1 MEILNSFIGFFI
13 HLDENLTLMFNF
25 FGIWMYVILF
35 LIIFAETGLIIFPF
49 LPGDSLLFTIGAFA
63 AIGHLDVT
71 TILISLFVA
80 AVLGDSVNYWIGRY
94 FGKKIVDNPRI
105 PINQEHLDETEA
117 FYKKNGGKT
126 IILARFI
133 PFIRTFAPFVA
144 GASHMDYRNF
154 MVFNVV
160 GGFAWVFSL
169 VLAGYFFGNIPGIKE
184 NMEIGVILVILV
196 SLLPVF
202 FEFIKVKVKK
212 HKN

>member
-1 MEILNSFIGFFI
+1 MEFLNSFIGFFI

-212 HKN
+212 HKE

>member
-1 MEILNSFIGFFI
+1 MEILSTFIGFFT
-13 HLDENLTLMFNF
+13 HLDDNLTMLFNF

-71 TILISLFVA
+71 TILILLFVA

-144 GASHMDYRNF
+144 GASHMNYRNF
-154 MVFNVV
+154 MIFNIV

-169 VLAGYFFGNIPGIKE
+169 VLAGYYFGNIQGIKE
-184 NMEIGVILVILV
+184 NMEIGIILVILV

-212 HKN
+212 HKD

>member
-71 TILISLFVA
+71 TILILLFVA

>member
-1 MEILNSFIGFFI
+1 MEYITSFLSLFS
-13 HLDENLTLMFNF
+13 HLDDSLTMLFNF

-71 TILISLFVA
+71 LILILLFIA

-144 GASHMDYRNF
+144 GASHMHYRDF
-154 MVFNVV
+154 MVFNIV

-184 NMEIGVILVILV
+184 NMEIGVIAVIFV
-196 SLLPVF
+196 SLLPVL

-212 HKN
+212 HKD

>member
-1 MEILNSFIGFFI
+1 MENFDTFTGIFTN
-13 HLDENLTLMFNF
+13 LDEYLSQLFNF

-63 AIGHLDVT
+63 SIGHIDVA
-71 TILISLFVA
+71 TILIVLFFA

-105 PINQEHLDETEA
+105 PISQEHLDETEA
-117 FYKKNGGKT
+117 FYKRNGGKT

-144 GASHMDYRNF
+144 GASHMNYKNF

-160 GGFAWVFSL
+160 GAFVWVFSI
-169 VLAGYFFGNIPGIKE
+169 VLAGYYFGNIPGIKE
-184 NMEIGVILVILV
+184 NMEIGIIIVILI

-202 FEFIKVKVKK
+202 FEFVKVKVKK
-212 HKN
+212 HKD